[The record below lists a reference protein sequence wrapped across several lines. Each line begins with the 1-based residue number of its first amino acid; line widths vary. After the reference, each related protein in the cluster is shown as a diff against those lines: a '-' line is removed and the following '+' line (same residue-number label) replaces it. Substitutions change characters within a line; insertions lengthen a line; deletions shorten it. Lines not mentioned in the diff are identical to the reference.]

1 MRTRH
6 ARLWTALTLAACAG
20 SASGQFLL
28 TVLHNGDGESQL
40 VSAAGQ
46 PDFGGVARFKTLMD
60 TLRAASTTDG
70 LLAINAGD
78 SFLAGPEYTVGVN
91 DGVFYD
97 ALAFAAIGYDASAI
111 GNHEFDFGPDVLE
124 SFLLTVEANS
134 GPTTFVTNNL
144 DFAAEPGLQ
153 ARRTAGQISDFE
165 VFDFSGTKVGVI
177 GATTPNL
184 PFISSPRNTVVG
196 QMVAAEV
203 QSDIDTLQGMG
214 VEIIVLVSH
223 LQGIAEEAAVVAAT
237 TGLDIVIAGGGDDL
251 LANAG
256 TPLVPGDTIDGAY
269 PRLETDLGG
278 RTVRIVSTDGNY
290 KYIGRFVAN
299 FDASG
304 EIVTVD
310 GSSGPVRVS
319 GVAPDA
325 VTPDAAL
332 QATVVDPVAAGVAAL
347 GLNVL
352 ATSEVALDGRSGVI
366 RSRENALGN
375 LIADA
380 FLYSA
385 NQRAA
390 SFGFGAIDIA
400 MANGGGIRNNNII
413 PAGNF
418 TELNSFEVLPF
429 LNFVS
434 VIENLSPERLKLVLE
449 NACSR
454 INSTGSGSGNGRFAQ
469 IAGLSYEF
477 NLIGQPAAFA
487 VDGST
492 IFAGDRVER
501 IVLDNGTVIYENGA
515 FNPAAPSVNLA
526 IVDFLARGGDQYP
539 LFDLPFTTIGV
550 TYQQSLAEY
559 VSQLGVIAAAQYP
572 EAGEGRIVNRWDL
585 CPADADRDGSLTPA
599 DFSAWISLFQ
609 AGNIGA
615 DVNRNGVV
623 TPADFSAW
631 IARYNLGC

>member
-1 MRTRH
+1 MRH
-6 ARLWTALTLAACAG
+6 AHARTLATIALLASYG
-20 SASGQFLL
+20 SASGQFSL

-97 ALAFAAIGYDASAI
+97 AVAFAAIGYDASAI

-124 SFLLTVEANS
+124 SFLLAVNANS
-134 GPTTFVTNNL
+134 GLTTFVTNNL
-144 DFAAEPGLQ
+144 DFAAEPGLE

-165 VFDFSGTKVGVI
+165 VFDFAGTKVGVI

-196 QMVAAEV
+196 QMVADEV
-203 QSDIDTLQGMG
+203 QSDIDTLKGMG
-214 VEIIVLVSH
+214 VEIVILVSH
-223 LQGIAEEAAVVAAT
+223 LQGISEEAAVVAAT
-237 TGLDIVIAGGGDDL
+237 DGLDIVIAGGGDDL
-251 LANAG
+251 LASPG

-269 PRLETDLGG
+269 PRLESDLGG

-290 KYIGRFVAN
+290 KYIGRLVAD

-304 EIVTVD
+304 EIVSTDVT
-310 GSSGPVRVS
+310 SGPVRVS

-325 VTPDAAL
+325 VTPDATL
-332 QATVVDPVAAGVAAL
+332 QTSVVDPVAAGVAAL
-347 GLNVL
+347 GQNVL

-454 INSTGSGSGNGRFAQ
+454 ITSTGSGSGNGRFAQ
-469 IAGLSYEF
+469 IAGLSYEYS
-477 NLIGQPAAFA
+477 IVGQPAAFA

-492 IFAGDRVER
+492 IFAGDRVKR
-501 IVLDNGTVIYENGA
+501 IALDSGVVIYENGA

-539 LFDLPFTTIGV
+539 LLDLPFTTIGV

-559 VSQLGVIAAAQYP
+559 VSQLGVISAAQYP
-572 EAGEGRIVNRWDL
+572 EAGEGRVVNLWNA
-585 CPADADRDGSLTPA
+585 CPADANADGELTSA
-599 DFSAWISLFQ
+599 DFSAWVALFQ
-609 AGNIGA
+609 ANNIAA
-615 DVNRNGVV
+615 DVNRSGSV

-631 IARYNLGC
+631 IARFNLGC

>member
-1 MRTRH
+1 MRITNP
-6 ARLWTALTLAACAG
+6 RLLATLSILASCG
-20 SASGQFLL
+20 SATAQLTL

-40 VSAAGQ
+40 INAAGQ
-46 PDFGGVARFKTLMD
+46 PNFGGVARFKTLVD
-60 TLRAASTTDG
+60 TLRAASTTDA
-70 LLAINAGD
+70 LLTINAGD
-78 SFLAGPEYTVGVN
+78 SYLAGPEYTVGVN
-91 DGVFYD
+91 DGIFYD
-97 ALAFAAIGYDASAI
+97 AVAFAALGYDASAI

-124 SFLLTVEANS
+124 SFLLTVDANS
-134 GPTTFVTNNL
+134 GNTAFVSNNL
-144 DFAAEPGLQ
+144 DFTNEPGLL
-153 ARRTAGQISDFE
+153 AREAAGQISDYK
-165 VFDFSGTKVGVI
+165 VFDFAGTKVGVI

-184 PFISSPRNTVVG
+184 PFISSPRDTIVG
-196 QMVAAEV
+196 QMVATEV

-214 VEIIVLVSH
+214 VNIIILVSH
-223 LQGIAEEAAVVAAT
+223 LQGISEEAAVVNAT
-237 TGLDIVIAGGGDDL
+237 SGLDIVIAGGGDDL

-256 TPLVPGDTIDGAY
+256 ALLVPGDTIDGSY
-269 PRLETDLGG
+269 PRLESDLGG

-290 KYIGRFVAN
+290 KYVGRLVAE

-304 EIVTVD
+304 EIVSVD
-310 GSSGPVRVS
+310 AASGPVRVS

-325 VTPDAAL
+325 VTPDPAL
-332 QATVVDPVAAGVAAL
+332 QSGVVDPIAAGVAAL
-347 GLNVL
+347 ASNIL
-352 ATSEVALDGRSGVI
+352 ATSEVNLDGRSGVI

-375 LIADA
+375 LVADA

-400 MANGGGIRNNNII
+400 MANSGGIRNNNVI
-413 PAGNF
+413 PPGNF

-434 VIENLSPERLKLVLE
+434 VIEGVTPEKLKLVLE

-454 INSTGSGSGNGRFAQ
+454 ITSTGSGSGNGRFAQ
-469 IAGLSYEF
+469 IAGLSYEY
-477 NLIGQPAAFA
+477 NLIGQPASFA

-492 IFAGDRVER
+492 IFAGNRVRR
-501 IVLDNGTVIYENGA
+501 IVLDSGTVIYENGA
-515 FNPAAPSVNLA
+515 FAPGAPSVNLA

-559 VSQLGVIAAAQYP
+559 VAQLGTISSAQYP
-572 EAGEGRIVNRWDL
+572 ANGEGRIVNLWNA
-585 CPADADRDGSLTPA
+585 CPADSNQDGLLSPA
-599 DFSAWISLFQ
+599 DLNAWITLFQ
-609 AGNIGA
+609 GGNIGA
-615 DVNRNGVV
+615 DVNLDANV

-631 IARYNLGC
+631 IARYNLSC